1 MRTGTS
7 TLRPLHF
14 ALALTAVALNGGC
27 APVQRA
33 PQSSPEGFVS
43 SAGASMAPLTPPA
56 IVTELTEARTVSFA
70 LDRIDQRTLPLDR
83 TYRHYG
89 TGKEVTVYVFDGGVM
104 SSHPELE
111 GRYRRGF
118 DAFPNEDRICN
129 AHGTAV
135 AGAVAGTT
143 LGVAPQA

>member
-1 MRTGTS
+1 
-7 TLRPLHF
+7 
-14 ALALTAVALNGGC
+14 
-27 APVQRA
+27 
-33 PQSSPEGFVS
+33 
-43 SAGASMAPLTPPA
+43 
-56 IVTELTEARTVSFA
+56 
-70 LDRIDQRTLPLDR
+70 
-83 TYRHYG
+83 
-89 TGKEVTVYVFDGGVM
+89 VFDGGVM

-143 LGVAPQA
+143 LGVAPQAEIVDVKMVECRRMRGTIDAIVRGTDWVIEDHARHPHHRAVATWSFIADSTGNLAA